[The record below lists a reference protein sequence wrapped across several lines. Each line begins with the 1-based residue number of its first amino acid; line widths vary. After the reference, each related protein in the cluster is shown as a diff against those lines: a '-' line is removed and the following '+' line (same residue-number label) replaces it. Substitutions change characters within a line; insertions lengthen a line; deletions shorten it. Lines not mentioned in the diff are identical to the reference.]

1 MAFIRPMLS
10 CEKAR
15 LPAVVPY
22 ELLARLRAI
31 RIPLTWPLLGLG
43 TVVVLA
49 GGVTTLALATDHS
62 HTPSAVTAATAYQA
76 ADDTR
81 SAALAAHGLHPII
94 WNVPPTYAR
103 TQLLTAL
110 AIDSRFTEDV
120 ARIAF
125 PLPMRCD
132 AHALLE
138 ATDQLKVTELKLVQ
152 ESYTGTFSHDALQ
165 GYLQA
170 ESAWSSADG
179 KLRQDLGLSLRIP
192 VINWWP
198 SSC

>member
-1 MAFIRPMLS
+1 
-10 CEKAR
+10 
-15 LPAVVPY
+15 
-22 ELLARLRAI
+22 LLARLRAI

-49 GGVTTLALATDHS
+49 AGLTTLTLATDHS
-62 HTPSAVTAATAYQA
+62 HSPAAVAAASAYQA

-94 WNVPPTYAR
+94 WNVPAAYAR

-110 AIDSRFTEDV
+110 AIDSRFSEDV
-120 ARIAF
+120 DRIAF

-138 ATDQLKVTELKLVQ
+138 ATDQLKVTELTLVQ
-152 ESYTGTFSHDALQ
+152 ESYSGTFSHDALQ
-165 GYLQA
+165 RYLQA
-170 ESAWSSADG
+170 ESAWSSVDDR
-179 KLRQDLGLSLRIP
+179 LRKDLGLSLRIP
-192 VINWWP
+192 LINWWP